1 LTFELAD
8 VNLPKKSWVK
18 INQIRTLSV
27 ERIGKKLGWIY
38 PLDYILSVDQLRIRS
53 RKMWYPVGA
62 NFLKSIKTIS
72 PPICQLSFV
81 NH

>member
-18 INQIRTLSV
+18 VSQIRTLPV

-62 NFLKSIKTIS
+62 KLPEVSRLMNCIRVLDFYRK
-72 PPICQLSFV
+72 
-81 NH
+81 